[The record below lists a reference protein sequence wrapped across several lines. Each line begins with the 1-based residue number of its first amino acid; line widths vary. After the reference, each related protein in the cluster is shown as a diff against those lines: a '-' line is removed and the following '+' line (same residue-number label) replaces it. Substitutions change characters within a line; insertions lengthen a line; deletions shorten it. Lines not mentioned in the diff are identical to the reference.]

1 MTDIELD
8 EIHLD
13 EKYITQIQDGVLFY
27 PCSGYDVKLPISLFA
42 PYVNQF
48 IFADL
53 CEYRNLKNPKFKE
66 LINLPSNYK
75 LQKSVIKGAV
85 ESDFTQHWNYR
96 SIEPGVRDFKYYDKN
111 TQHRVSVLFRR
122 GYGIYALRDLVSE
135 LDVFFY
141 RGDSMG
147 EGGSDARWNTRP
159 SISCTL
165 SKLKDGGLYITDGSN
180 CLQREYSFLK
190 NYQNEYNKKEYP
202 PGRDYF
208 DKSGNMFSCVGE
220 IGPRYG
226 PTFVWKVT
234 KNKDFNDLQS
244 TKNDFERAQ
253 KLFFHVNELQNSS
266 DDSNS
271 FYPMTQKSNSL

>member
-1 MTDIELD
+1 MADTMRD

-13 EKYITQIQDGVLFY
+13 EKYISQIRDGVLFY

-53 CEYRNLKNPKFKE
+53 CQYRNLKDPKLKE

-96 SIEPGVRDFKYYDKN
+96 SIEPGVREFKYIDKN
-111 TQHRVSVLFRR
+111 TEHQVSVKFRR

-141 RGDSMG
+141 RGDSPG
-147 EGGSDARWNTRP
+147 EGGSNAWWNRRP
-159 SISCTL
+159 SITCTL

-180 CLQREYSFLK
+180 CSTGEYSFLGK
-190 NYQNEYNKKEYP
+190 NNHSRLGYKKKDYP

-208 DKSGNMFSCVGE
+208 DQSGNKFSCVGE
-220 IGPRYG
+220 EVSSDHR

-234 KNKDFNDLQS
+234 KNKDFNNLQS

-253 KLFFHVNELQNSS
+253 RLFFL
-266 DDSNS
+266 S
-271 FYPMTQKSNSL
+271 FY